1 MVKQYFRYTAGRMET
16 PADSPVIQRALEH
29 FRNSQFRFQELIIAI
44 ARGREFPAEE
54 GTVRV
59 ARNNQAR

>member
-1 MVKQYFRYTAGRMET
+1 MVKQYFRYTAGRLET
-16 PADSPVIQRALEH
+16 AADYPVIERALEQ

-54 GTVRV
+54 GTAHV

>member
-1 MVKQYFRYTAGRMET
+1 MVKQYFRYAAGRMET
-16 PADSPVIQRALEH
+16 AADYPVIQQALEH

-44 ARGREFPAEE
+44 ARGREFPDQE
-54 GTVRV
+54 GTAHV